1 MKQFRLLLITLLLTT
16 PIPLFSQCS
25 EGEIEITVSILT
37 DNYPGEI
44 TWILTEESGTLLSGG
59 PYSNQSTTYE
69 SSVCISDNGEPSCL
83 QFVIN
88 DSYGDGICCGYGTGA
103 YYLLIDGVEIASGG
117 NYGSQD
123 SIQFDCAPGMTCNDA
138 VALSAVDYGAVAQ
151 ATGNFWYTFTPE
163 INGMYEFNSCG
174 SGCNSTLFIYEYCNM
189 NNFDN
194 TNEGTIYFDDYEG
207 GCGYEAS
214 QTVLL
219 EGGVQYWI
227 RWGSSD
233 DSCSG
238 LNCS

>member
-123 SIQFDCAPGMTCNDA
+123 SIQFDCAPGINSHHLLRACWLRFLIKKPPSKK
-138 VALSAVDYGAVAQ
+138 VAWGLIFLEVR
-151 ATGNFWYTFTPE
+151 
-163 INGMYEFNSCG
+163 
-174 SGCNSTLFIYEYCNM
+174 SGFEPL
-189 NNFDN
+189 
-194 TNEGTIYFDDYEG
+194 
-207 GCGYEAS
+207 
-214 QTVLL
+214 
-219 EGGVQYWI
+219 
-227 RWGSSD
+227 
-233 DSCSG
+233 
-238 LNCS
+238 